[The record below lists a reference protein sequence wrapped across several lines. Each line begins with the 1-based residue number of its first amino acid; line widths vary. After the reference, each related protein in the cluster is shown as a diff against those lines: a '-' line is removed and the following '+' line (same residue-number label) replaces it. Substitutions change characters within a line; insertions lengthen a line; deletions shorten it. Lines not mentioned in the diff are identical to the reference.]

1 MSDAQGFDV
10 RKMWRDADPA
20 HRGAVLLCI
29 TQEGLAYTPSKT
41 CVELAE
47 ISADIAAQ
55 NARKLTLGDTYAI
68 AATLLQSIAEETP

>member
-1 MSDAQGFDV
+1 MSDEDFDV

-29 TQEGLAYTPSKT
+29 MERCLELKPST
-41 CVELAE
+41 MHEEVAE
-47 ISADIAAQ
+47 ISRDVAAQ
-55 NARKLTLGDTYAI
+55 NARRGALSDAYAV